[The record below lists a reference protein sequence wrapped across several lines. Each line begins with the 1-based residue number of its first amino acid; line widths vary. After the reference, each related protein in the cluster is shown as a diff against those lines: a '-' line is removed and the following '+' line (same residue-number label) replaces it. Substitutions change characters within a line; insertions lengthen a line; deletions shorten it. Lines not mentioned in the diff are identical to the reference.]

1 MNASTDAV
9 VGIQLKDLKGI
20 WRRRKGVM
28 VAVAWLVFLA
38 FMITA
43 FVLRSQYEAS
53 SVLLIEPQVI
63 DEMFVRHGVTNK
75 KEMDISGRLHIMSM
89 EILSRPRLSKL
100 IDQFELYSD
109 DWDDYTRE
117 EIIVRMRED
126 ISLEPIIPQYQLE
139 MMQGGAFRDVTI
151 NTFKLNY
158 KYFKAKAAADVVN
171 ALSQDF
177 INEHIKGKVEVAEG
191 TEDFVRSRLESVMR
205 NLEDTDRRI
214 AQIKQDNIGALPEDL
229 DSNRRLLQWTGDDLR
244 RAKQNQR
251 ALMDQILVYQQL
263 AGSASFEETTPEKQL
278 ELLRLELNQ
287 FRSDGKT
294 EKHPDVRNKIAEIA
308 TLETRLKAEK
318 SSGTEFDGLND
329 NQRASVIQLRRAEA
343 SVKDTSTEIS
353 ALEARMTEIEDKIA
367 RTPHVGEEIAS
378 LEVSRKTMLEEYEEL
393 QRKLGSASAQTSLES
408 KMKGEHFRVLETAFT
423 PQEPI
428 APNRPLLLVLGFF
441 VGIVLGGVAGMV
453 LETVDS
459 SFHDA
464 RTIQERLKIP
474 VLASIPSILLESDIV
489 AMRRQRLRIGIAAAG
504 VALFA
509 VVVSAIAYVS
519 VNRIDL
525 LSSEKKTA
533 TAAAASKEVPRSSS
547 PDSAGSIGEDPAV
560 APAEDA
566 PQ

>member
-1 MNASTDAV
+1 MNASADAV

-28 VAVAWLVFLA
+28 AAVAGLVFLA
-38 FMITA
+38 FMVIA
-43 FVLRSQYEAS
+43 FVLRSQYQAF

-126 ISLEPIIPQYQLE
+126 IVLEPIIPQYQLE
-139 MMQGGAFRDVTI
+139 MMQGGGFRGDIEI
-151 NTFKLNY
+151 NTFKLHY

-214 AQIKQDNIGALPEDL
+214 AQIKQDNIGALPDDL

-251 ALMDQILVYQQL
+251 ALLDQILVYQQL
-263 AGSASFEETTPEKQL
+263 ANSATLEQTTPEKQL
-278 ELLRLELNQ
+278 EVLRLELNQ

-308 TLETRLKAEK
+308 ALEARLAAEK
-318 SSGTEFDGLND
+318 TNSTEFDGLSD
-329 NQRASVIQLRRAEA
+329 NQRASLIQLRRAEG
-343 SVKDTSTEIS
+343 SVKDIGAEIA
-353 ALEARMTEIEDKIA
+353 ALEARMVEIEDKIA

-378 LEVSRKTMLEEYEEL
+378 LEISRNSYLQEYEEL
-393 QRKLGSASAQTSLES
+393 QQKLGSASAQTSLES

-428 APNRPLLLVLGFF
+428 APNRPLLLVLGVF
-441 VGIVLGGVAGMV
+441 VGIVLGGVAGMI
-453 LETVDS
+453 LETVDA

-464 RTIQERLKIP
+464 RAIQDRLKIP
-474 VLASIPSILLESDIV
+474 VLAAIPSILLESDIV
-489 AMRRQRLRIGIAAAG
+489 AMRRQRWRIGVAASA

-525 LSSEKKTA
+525 LESEKTSA
-533 TAAAASKEVPRSSS
+533 PAAVTSGSSQESVEPAAE
-547 PDSAGSIGEDPAV
+547 DSANPATETT
-560 APAEDA
+560 P
-566 PQ
+566 

>member
-1 MNASTDAV
+1 MNASSDAV

-28 VAVAWLVFLA
+28 AAVAGLVFLA
-38 FMITA
+38 FMIVA
-43 FVLRSQYEAS
+43 FVLRSQYQAF

-63 DEMFVRHGVTNK
+63 DEMFVRNGVTSK
-75 KEMDISGRLHIMSM
+75 KDMDIAGRLHIMSM

-100 IDQFELYSD
+100 IDRYELYSD
-109 DWDDYTRE
+109 DWDRYTRE
-117 EIIVRMRED
+117 EIIVRMRDD
-126 ISLEPIIPQYQLE
+126 IVLEPILPQYQLE
-139 MMQGGAFRDVTI
+139 MMQGGAFRGDIEI
-151 NTFKLNY
+151 NTFKLHF
-158 KYFKAKAAADVVN
+158 KYHKAKAAADVVN

-214 AQIKQDNIGALPEDL
+214 AQIKQDNIGALPDDL

-251 ALMDQILVYQQL
+251 AYLDQILVYQQL
-263 AGSASFEETTPEKQL
+263 ANSATLEQTTPEKQL
-278 ELLRLELNQ
+278 EMLRLELNQ
-287 FRSDGKT
+287 YRSDGKT
-294 EKHPDVRNKIAEIA
+294 EKHPDVRNKIAEVA
-308 TLETRLKAEK
+308 ALEARLKAEK
-318 SSGTEFDGLND
+318 ATGTEFDGLND

-343 SVKDTSTEIS
+343 SVKDVEAEVR
-353 ALEARMTEIEDKIA
+353 ALEARMSEIEEKIA

-378 LEVSRKTMLEEYEEL
+378 LEISRKAMLEEYEEM

-423 PQEPI
+423 PQEPV
-428 APNRPLLLVLGFF
+428 APNRPLLLALGFF

-459 SFHDA
+459 SFHDS
-464 RTIQERLKIP
+464 RTIQDRLKIP
-474 VLASIPSILLESDIV
+474 VLAAIPSILLESDIV
-489 AMRRQRLRIGIAAAG
+489 AMRRQRWRIGVAASA

-525 LSSEKKTA
+525 LRSEKTSTPSAEASA
-533 TAAAASKEVPRSSS
+533 TPQENSAPDPAAAENPSEAATEG
-547 PDSAGSIGEDPAV
+547 AA
-560 APAEDA
+560 
-566 PQ
+566 Q